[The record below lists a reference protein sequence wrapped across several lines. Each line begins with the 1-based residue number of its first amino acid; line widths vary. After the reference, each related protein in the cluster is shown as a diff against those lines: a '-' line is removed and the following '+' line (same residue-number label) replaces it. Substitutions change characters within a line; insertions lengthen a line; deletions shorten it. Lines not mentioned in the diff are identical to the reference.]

1 MRGNSIRLKSEL
13 LISLLLMR
21 YPYLLKYG
29 MVACSL
35 EQEAPN
41 KYLISNLQTMS
52 KAQNYTAFLHSS
64 ALGYHHTTQGTC
76 IQLP

>member
-1 MRGNSIRLKSEL
+1 
-13 LISLLLMR
+13 MR

-35 EQEAPN
+35 EQSPAQTSTF
-41 KYLISNLQTMS
+41 SNLQTMS

-64 ALGYHHTTQGTC
+64 ALEYHHTTQGTC
-76 IQLP
+76 KLPDLVEILTK

>member
-1 MRGNSIRLKSEL
+1 MIIKRSSVVFMRSGNSIRLKSEL

-29 MVACSL
+29 MVACFGTSP
-35 EQEAPN
+35 APN

-52 KAQNYTAFLHSS
+52 KAQNYISFPA
-64 ALGYHHTTQGTC
+64 
-76 IQLP
+76 

>member
-1 MRGNSIRLKSEL
+1 
-13 LISLLLMR
+13 MR

-35 EQEAPN
+35 EQSPAPN

-64 ALGYHHTTQGTC
+64 ALEYHHTTQGTC
-76 IQLP
+76 NLPDLVEILTK